1 MRLEINMRWESLV
14 TLATQKPA
22 LFYGNFMQS
31 MYRKKFSVGLVLL
44 APLLLAGCGSEEF
57 QDLRDFV
64 KNSGADMRG
73 KVDPPPEIKP
83 YEPFTYDNSIGL
95 SDPFKPRK
103 QEVKNAGRPGLNQP
117 DMERRKEELEEFPLE
132 GIKMVGFLQQANVG
146 HAVVR
151 SPDGKLHRVKV
162 GNYLGQNFGRITAI
176 TDAEVKIKEMVQ
188 DSTGDWSERESI
200 LQLVE

>member
-1 MRLEINMRWESLV
+1 MRLCEPFAESVSRGAAESDGKRGAAARNWQTAGVALV
-14 TLATQKPA
+14 AA
-22 LFYGNFMQS
+22 
-31 MYRKKFSVGLVLL
+31 
-44 APLLLAGCGSEEF
+44 LLLVACGGEEF

-83 YEPFTYDNSIGL
+83 YEPFNYDNAVGL
-95 SDPFKPRK
+95 PDPFKPRK
-103 QEVKNAGRPGLNQP
+103 QEAKSAGRPGLNQP
-117 DMERRKEELEEFPLE
+117 DMTRRKEELEEFPLE
-132 GIKMVGFLQQANVG
+132 SIKMVGFLQQANVP

-162 GNYLGQNFGRITAI
+162 GNYLGMNFGRITAI
-176 TDAEVKIKEMVQ
+176 SDTEVKIKEMVQ
-188 DSTGDWSERESI
+188 DSTGDWSEREST